1 MNELKQKDCYQDRL
15 ASEFR
20 ASMGYRVKFYP
31 PKTTKKNM

>member
-1 MNELKQKDCYQDRL
+1 MNELKQKDCYQDGL
-15 ASEFR
+15 DSEFG